1 MNKDLIVDLLAGR
14 RSLDWR
20 ALLFTW
26 VLYLLFTVD
35 LYVGHVQT
43 DAGTTLVLIPIGL
56 SLGIAI
62 PYFLRPV
69 IAPTSQRNSLWRLGL
84 LYFSSGMFTAV
95 YFIFTL
101 GIPFS
106 PPGQGVSAWV
116 LLATNGL
123 VTLLW
128 NGLAH
133 CVLSLLSNELN
144 LIRQL
149 GAKAEALIQ
158 VRRNAQQQLAN
169 ELQSLRDAISV
180 QITNVL
186 LRITAQVEGL
196 NSSTSPVALAERAVV
211 VRKICD
217 REVRALSHEIS
228 NEEFSPRIEMS
239 ATPKLS
245 VLLAHVPLTQSSI
258 GLHWH
263 VVAGVGTLNAL
274 VISMQT
280 GGWLAAVAA
289 ISSIVIGLGFLVAL
303 DRLRRNWL
311 PTIRP
316 ALALALVALEYL
328 LVTETAL
335 LVLGWVAKVNNELER
350 FIGSAYLIVPVV
362 VIVLWLS
369 AQSISTLSVGL
380 RLHRDQLARE
390 NSDLTD
396 AVALIQLK
404 SRGARIKLGKLLHGT
419 IQGRLASVSLALT
432 AASGAQKTEQ
442 VEQLI
447 MQARDQLSEAAGELE
462 EALVQSSTPSSLLIR
477 DELAALSEGWRN
489 LVEIG
494 FDLQPEAVEALD
506 SQRAPIELVTEAIQ
520 ECLTNAVRHGQANQ
534 VEIRISLST
543 DLVLEVLNN
552 GSAPVGVVPGFGI
565 SNIAEFASTFEVSEV
580 AGRTLVRVSWP
591 LDS

>member
-1 MNKDLIVDLLAGR
+1 LNKDLIVDLLAGR